1 MRTRTIIAG
10 MTPLQLAEHVEVL
23 LELSK
28 VLGEEALVDE
38 PQHISTLRTVVQNAI
53 EVVCPTNNA
62 LRDVQELLMR
72 ELGLTSPPV
81 RNGRAPSP
89 SPSPSRQ
96 SSLPVSSASSKAHIC
111 SPEQKRPSDLPLMR
125 ASSCSVSRPPAPLQL
140 SPYGTTL
147 GRSYRQSYGGRYSR
161 ERISA
166 DGRPFPAY
174 SATVEHTLAPSHPM
188 PFFVLREPPH
198 RYIQQVGLQ
207 LPQCEQCHD
216 FCRYQC
222 TVLGV
227 HAQMSCK
234 LCEYDHCTQRRL
246 PHHGS
251 SLPQASGQI
260 RAQKRVDEASHD
272 CEATAPALHATH
284 CGNVW
289 RRVNIECGVDRY
301 GLVERLERA
310 EVVPTS

>member
-1 MRTRTIIAG
+1 MSKRHR
-10 MTPLQLAEHVEVL
+10 EHCV
-23 LELSK
+23 
-28 VLGEEALVDE
+28 
-38 PQHISTLRTVVQNAI
+38 
-53 EVVCPTNNA
+53 
-62 LRDVQELLMR
+62 
-72 ELGLTSPPV
+72 
-81 RNGRAPSP
+81 
-89 SPSPSRQ
+89 
-96 SSLPVSSASSKAHIC
+96 
-111 SPEQKRPSDLPLMR
+111 
-125 ASSCSVSRPPAPLQL
+125 QL

-147 GRSYRQSYGGRYSR
+147 GRSYRQSYGRYSR

-234 LCEYDHCTQRRL
+234 LCENDHCTQCRL

-251 SLPQASGQI
+251 SSPRARGQI
-260 RAQKRVDEASHD
+260 RTQKCADEAPRASHD

-284 CGNVW
+284 CGNMFGGESILSVEW
-289 RRVNIECGVDRY
+289 IAT
-301 GLVERLERA
+301 GLVERFERA